1 MAIARFENVTINT
14 LTASK
19 SEFGEQEIT
28 ATKWFDTRARVE
40 DIANS
45 VKISDKYRIYSDLV
59 SLVFNF
65 TPNMQTIA
73 NDQYS
78 YALIYRGKEYRIT
91 DVRESNDRMTVKF
104 MCYRND
110 PVTAV

>member
-28 ATKWFDTRARVE
+28 ATKWFDTRGRVE
-40 DIANS
+40 NVS
-45 VKISDKYRIYSDLV
+45 NPVKISDKYRVYSDLINF
-59 SLVFNF
+59 VFNY
-65 TPNMQTIA
+65 TPNMKTIA
-73 NDQYS
+73 NNHVDYS
-78 YALIYRGKEYRIT
+78 IIWSDKEYRIT
-91 DVRESNDRMTVKF
+91 EIMESNDRMTVKF